1 MAHRTGNWR
10 TWSRCT
16 SRSPPYW
23 DRPARNSTKSLTEAA
38 KCGLYPAGEGSTTA
52 SNDLILRLETPGLRA
67 LFLGAAD
74 AYALDAL
81 AGAGEPLAADV
92 VELALSEGA
101 PLDLDGPLG
110 TVLRLAHPRLV
121 VIASA
126 PIPPRSAAAQR
137 AATLYPWDTDSDAAT
152 TLGALIYRVDAAGTL
167 VVSGGEQGW
176 AIG

>member
-1 MAHRTGNWR
+1 
-10 TWSRCT
+10 
-16 SRSPPYW
+16 
-23 DRPARNSTKSLTEAA
+23 
-38 KCGLYPAGEGSTTA
+38 LYPAGEGSTTA